1 MKKLTALVL
10 VAFVFASFT
19 ACKQH
24 EKCPAYG
31 KANYKSS
38 KKAA

>member
-1 MKKLTALVL
+1 MALVL
-10 VAFVFASFT
+10 VAFVVTSFT

-31 KANYKSS
+31 KANYKSV
-38 KKAA
+38 KKAS